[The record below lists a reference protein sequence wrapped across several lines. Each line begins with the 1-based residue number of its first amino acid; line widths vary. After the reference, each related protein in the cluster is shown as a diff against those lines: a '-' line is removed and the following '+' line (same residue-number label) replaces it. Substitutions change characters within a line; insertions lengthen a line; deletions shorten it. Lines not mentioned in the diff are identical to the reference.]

1 MENNNE
7 RKLVAIGGG
16 KIPKWSFETKDDKE
30 TKYETKAIDEE
41 IVRLSGKANPRMIFI
56 GTASKENEIYF
67 NAIKD
72 IYVTL
77 GAEVTNLSLEDF
89 NEMHE
94 TKEEYINRIRVEILN
109 SDIIYIGGG
118 NTKYMIEKWKEFYI
132 EEILKEALADGTVL
146 AGFSAGSYIMFKF
159 NYELIQGMDL
169 ISMVN
174 IVHYDEKS
182 EEKKESFRKTILD
195 KKMPGIALDNGI
207 ALEVI
212 DDSVRIIKALK
223 NAKAYFV
230 KVNGEEQE
238 LLEHEVYSLKD
249 LIFNKE

>member
-41 IVRLSGKANPRMIFI
+41 IVRISGKVNPRMIFI
-56 GTASKENEIYF
+56 GTASKENEYYF

-72 IYVTL
+72 IYEAL

-94 TKEEYINRIRVEILN
+94 TKEEYINRIRNLILD

-132 EEILKEALADGTVL
+132 ENILKEALADGTVL

-182 EEKKESFRKTILD
+182 EEKREAFRKTILD

-223 NAKAYFV
+223 NAKAYF
-230 KVNGEEQE
+230 N
-238 LLEHEVYSLKD
+238 L
-249 LIFNKE
+249 

>member
-41 IVRLSGKANPRMIFI
+41 IVRISGKVNPRMIFI
-56 GTASKENEIYF
+56 GTASKENGYYF

-72 IYVTL
+72 IYEAL

-94 TKEEYINRIRVEILN
+94 TKEEYINRIRNLILD

-132 EEILKEALADGTVL
+132 ENILKEALADGTVL

-174 IVHYDEKS
+174 IVHYDE
-182 EEKKESFRKTILD
+182 
-195 KKMPGIALDNGI
+195 
-207 ALEVI
+207 
-212 DDSVRIIKALK
+212 
-223 NAKAYFV
+223 
-230 KVNGEEQE
+230 
-238 LLEHEVYSLKD
+238 
-249 LIFNKE
+249 